1 MYGYIETHVV
11 EHVQVFGAYWCH
23 RLQSN
28 TITIAPIWRKRRSGR
43 KFYNFRLNDSVVVYC
58 CRCMY
63 VCTYSLPG
71 RQATTVESTAC
82 ATWLASNVNNIYK
95 TKVYIHLRMSKIPYA
110 KTTKLIFITY
120 FCMEIIFL
128 FLELTIPVWSCISRL
143 KFSPSL
149 HLEEIRGRTKIA
161 QKIVLND

>member
-63 VCTYSLPG
+63 VCMYVLTRLLAGRQQQLRAQLVPRDLRAMWTIYIKQKYIYTYVWAKYLMRKQLNWYSLLISAWKSFSCSWNW
-71 RQATTVESTAC
+71 QFQSD
-82 ATWLASNVNNIYK
+82 LAS
-95 TKVYIHLRMSKIPYA
+95 R
-110 KTTKLIFITY
+110 
-120 FCMEIIFL
+120 
-128 FLELTIPVWSCISRL
+128 
-143 KFSPSL
+143 
-149 HLEEIRGRTKIA
+149 
-161 QKIVLND
+161 D